1 MAGGA
6 SATCAGLERSN
17 RIPPKTFGVS
27 VFTRPP
33 RISGA
38 PEYLAIGVTSMPASV
53 RCFAVPPVERIST
66 PRSRSA
72 LASSTMPRL
81 SETERIA
88 RSIAIQY
95 DALRQVAHA
104 SAGFLPDEDL
114 QIRHVGHRVR
124 VADRGDPESSG
135 AIVERRGVA
144 ARVLL
149 GHQRREPGR
158 SGEGA
163 IEIASQDEAAVH
175 AVEDGGEALQPQFE
189 VALEI
194 RIALKRIVCVANQS
208 GQHAEPL
215 HDQHHRL

>member
-6 SATCAGLERSN
+6 SPRCDALWRSN
-17 RIPPKTFGVS
+17 RIPPKTFGVN

-38 PEYLAIGVTSMPASV
+38 PDHLAIGVTSTPASV

-88 RSIAIQY
+88 RSIAIRY
-95 DALRQVAHA
+95 EALRHVAHA
-104 SAGFLPDEDL
+104 AARFLPDEDL
-114 QIRHVGHRVR
+114 QVRHVRHRMG
-124 VADRGDPESSG
+124 VADRRHPKSSG
-135 AIVERRGVA
+135 MVIERRGVA

-149 GHQRREPGR
+149 GHQRRELR
-158 SGEGA
+158 RQREGA
-163 IEIASQDEAAVH
+163 IEIVAEGEAA
-175 AVEDGGEALQPQFE
+175 
-189 VALEI
+189 
-194 RIALKRIVCVANQS
+194 
-208 GQHAEPL
+208 
-215 HDQHHRL
+215 